1 MRASLFRLGIMLGAA
16 AFAWLLADSLFA
28 LPMPAVDLRPLI
40 SANLAQSGV
49 AHPVTAVL
57 LNFRGFDTLLEIAVM
72 LVALIAVLASL
83 PTALLVESARATARA
98 NTDPMLPAFSRMAAP
113 LMLLGALYLLWAGA
127 FRPGGAFQAGALLA
141 AALAL
146 LHLAQLIPAWS
157 APGPLLRGGLV
168 SGFVVF
174 LVIALALL
182 TEGTLLQYPP
192 AIAGLLILAIES
204 ALTVSLA
211 LILAGLFLFISSDG
225 GCGNE

>member
-1 MRASLFRLGIMLGAA
+1 MSATLNRLAVILGAA
-16 AFAWLLADSLFA
+16 IFAWLLADSLFD
-28 LPMPAVDLRPLI
+28 LPVPAVDLRPLV

-83 PTALLVESARATARA
+83 PTDPLRTTGHDT
-98 NTDPMLPAFSRMAAP
+98 TDDMLPAFSRTAVP

-146 LHLAQLIPAWS
+146 LHLARLMPAWS

-168 SGFVVF
+168 GGFLVF
-174 LVIALALL
+174 LAVAVALL
-182 TEGTLLQYPP
+182 SEGALLQYPP
-192 AIAGLLILAIES
+192 AVAGMLILLIES

-211 LILAGLFLFISSDG
+211 LILAGLFLFVSNDG
-225 GCGNE
+225 GAPK

>member
-1 MRASLFRLGIMLGAA
+1 MSATLNRLAVILGAA
-16 AFAWLLADSLFA
+16 IFAWLLADSLFD
-28 LPMPAVDLRPLI
+28 LPVPAVDLRPLV

-83 PTALLVESARATARA
+83 PTDPLRTAGHDS
-98 NTDPMLPAFSRMAAP
+98 TDDMLPAFSRTAVP

-146 LHLAQLIPAWS
+146 LHLARLMPAWS

-168 SGFVVF
+168 GGFLVF
-174 LVIALALL
+174 LAVAVALL
-182 TEGTLLQYPP
+182 SEGALLQYPP
-192 AIAGLLILAIES
+192 AVAGMLILLIES
-204 ALTVSLA
+204 ALTISLA
-211 LILAGLFLFISSDG
+211 LILAGLFLFVSSDG
-225 GCGNE
+225 GAPK